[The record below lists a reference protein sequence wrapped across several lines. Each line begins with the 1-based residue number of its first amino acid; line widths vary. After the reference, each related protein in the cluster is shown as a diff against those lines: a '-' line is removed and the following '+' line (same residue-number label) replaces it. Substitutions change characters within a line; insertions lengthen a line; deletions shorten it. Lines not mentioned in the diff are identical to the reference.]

1 MKRWIGPWLL
11 ILALILTNC
20 SSQNSENEPQTLQPL
35 EPQTAVRPVS
45 AKDLKVVQGQ
55 AVYVPVYSEIYFANK
70 ENTWKLAATLAIHNT
85 NSDRPIFIKS
95 IRYYD
100 TDGNFVSEYVED
112 TLELAPLGTM
122 GILLERGDTRGG
134 VGANFIVEWAANTQ
148 VYEPVIE
155 AVMVSTIG
163 TQGLGFSTASKV
175 ISGASLVLSR
185 GQTVYVPA
193 YSEIFFD
200 NREKTWSLTVTL
212 AIHNTDLDHPI
223 TITSAKYYDT
233 NGNFV
238 TEYFDQPFTL
248 APLGMTSIVLE
259 RSDDRGGVGANFV
272 VDWEA
277 KTEVSEPVIEA
288 VMVGKLG
295 TKGLGFISPGRVI
308 R

>member
-11 ILALILTNC
+11 VFVLILANC
-20 SSQNSENEPQTLQPL
+20 LSQNPENETQISQPL
-35 EPQTAVRPVS
+35 DLQTAVRTVS
-45 AKDLKVVQGQ
+45 DEDLKLVQGQ
-55 AVYVPVYSEIYFANK
+55 AVYIPVYSEIYFENE

-85 NSDRPIFIKS
+85 NSDHPIFIRS
-95 IRYYD
+95 VRYYD
-100 TDGNFVSEYVED
+100 TDGNFVTEYVKD
-112 TLELAPLGTM
+112 TLELAPLGTV
-122 GILLERGDTRGG
+122 GILVERDDTRGG

-155 AVMVSTIG
+155 AVIVSTIG
-163 TQGLGFSTASKV
+163 THGLGFSTSGKV

-185 GQTVYVPA
+185 GETVYVPA

-212 AIHNTDLDHPI
+212 AIHNTDLDNPI

-233 NGNFV
+233 DGNFV

-272 VDWEA
+272 VDWQSE
-277 KTEVSEPVIEA
+277 TEVSEPVIEA